1 LSSNYGILKVSK
13 KDNKNKDLVLPS
25 LTVNGAVTL
34 ASDINTTRDQT
45 YNGPVT
51 LGAGYRQLVDGTWTI
66 TPMLLTT
73 VKGNITFADTLAAGN
88 LSYANQQALTI
99 DVGTGTVTFGGK
111 VGLDYVTE
119 SYTYSRYIREID
131 FVPNIYQLLVK
142 AHVVADKDDPTSR
155 DTYGKIV
162 IQDNITT
169 FDKQT
174 YDGPVIIGRKD
185 SINKTIILLSED
197 PTIIFKNTVDDSE
210 ADQHALEVRAIL
222 VNGNESPI
230 ITFEGKV
237 GENVPLASLKVET
250 GTQKDKD
257 NNFSDALYSTIE
269 PEKYYGVLTIDKVT
283 TYGDQTYAAFGK
295 ENTLDFTLPTYKV
308 APGATFNTATG
319 KVSWLYPKTSN
330 EEAPKK
336 CEGCFVPP
344 TSPSESQSNFTNT
357 DLESILREQNDR
369 TGFGGQEN
377 TPYSGSGTVNVLFC
391 GAQDNFVEQAK
402 QECDDI

>member
-1 LSSNYGILKVSK
+1 
-13 KDNKNKDLVLPS
+13 
-25 LTVNGAVTL
+25 
-34 ASDINTTRDQT
+34 
-45 YNGPVT
+45 
-51 LGAGYRQLVDGTWTI
+51 
-66 TPMLLTT
+66 MLLTT

-119 SYTYSRYIREID
+119 PYTYSRYLRELD
-131 FVPNIYQLLVK
+131 TVPNIYQLLVK

-185 SINKTIILLSED
+185 SKNKTIILLTED
-197 PTIIFKNTVDDSE
+197 PTIIFKNTVDDSAAGE
-210 ADQHALEVRAIL
+210 HALEVRAIFI
-222 VNGNESPI
+222 NGTETPI
-230 ITFEGKV
+230 ITFEKEV
-237 GENVPLASLKVET
+237 GSLVPLGSLKVET
-250 GTQKDKD
+250 GTQKEKD
-257 NNFSDALYSTIE
+257 NKFSDALYSTIE
-269 PEKYYGVLTIDKVT
+269 PEKNYGVLSIASVS
-283 TYGDQTYAAFGK
+283 TYGDQTYAAFGN

-308 APGATFNTATG
+308 ALGATFNTLFG
-319 KVSWLYPKTSN
+319 KVNWLYPKTSK
-330 EEAPKK
+330 EQPPKS
-336 CEGCFVPP
+336 CEGCTVIPNPVTEP
-344 TSPSESQSNFTNT
+344 TTNFTNT
-357 DLESILREQNDR
+357 DLESILREQNER

-391 GAQDNFVEQAK
+391 GAQDNFAEQVK
-402 QECDDI
+402 QQCDDI